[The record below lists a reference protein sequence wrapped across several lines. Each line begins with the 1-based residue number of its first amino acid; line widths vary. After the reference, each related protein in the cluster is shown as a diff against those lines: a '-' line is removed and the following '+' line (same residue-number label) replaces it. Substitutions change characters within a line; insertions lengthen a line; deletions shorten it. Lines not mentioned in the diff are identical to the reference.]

1 MFYIIL
7 IKILTIMELSLEDF
21 STFELNV
28 EEQQTISGGDQGKR
42 LKLGNNYDCS
52 GDEYCVGW
60 YYMVY

>member
-1 MFYIIL
+1 
-7 IKILTIMELSLEDF
+7 MELSLEDF